1 MFDCRRG
8 NLAYFLCAFCYCLGL
23 QSTLA
28 IVPGD
33 LDTDTDT
40 LADTWEFK
48 HFGGL
53 SHVDGDASDDPDG
66 DGRNNRAESE
76 ANTDPNDSSDC
87 FEVVDFTF
95 EPSEAVFSWSSA
107 FAKKYD
113 LQVASNLNAWSEVE
127 SVAGETLAFRGT
139 GGMLT
144 VDFSDPA
151 NPLVAGAAT
160 RHIWNGLAA
169 IPEDLDAHFSA
180 LVAGD
185 ADGDGTQWQ
194 PGISSPVEDGDGYS
208 SKFSGYLTAPS
219 TGAFSFEL
227 SSRGPSVFRLYAD
240 EIQNVVIAECV
251 VADND
256 LLEVGSVTEPAQT
269 VGGIA
274 LVSGQRY
281 RFEALHVHDIGMDHF
296 GVKWSAPGV
305 VGSPMPIEASH
316 LSPIESF
323 TSHNAAALFG
333 SSSIKFGRIRVH
345 GSLSGEDFDS
355 DGDGI
360 DDATESDEALA
371 SFGFDPFNAD
381 GTGGGNDGDRLV
393 ELLGFNPAT
402 EREAVAAVAVD
413 AQAVELLD
421 PPLLPGNVVDLG
433 ALGTQAGTSADKIR
447 FRIGRS
453 EGLHPVTVAYDLAGA
468 TVGDGTEASAEIG
481 IDFTA
486 IETPGGQNA
495 DGTVTIPAGRGSVE
509 IEVTVIKDNTHEYP
523 ETVSCTIVAG
533 SPDYD
538 PAPGSA
544 LAKAEIVDMPSHVNI
559 LFVGAYEEDFNAV
572 PGSTAANGSVSGYL
586 KGDKRNFILRNDNFA
601 NLSTPQVDTHFHK
614 EIDANTGTPPIHDII
629 QSPGEAFLGHYL
641 TYDWDLTETQSVT
654 PIPAGGGPSRQTII
668 DSLFNQSGQTR
679 IYVNLHT
686 DDNAAGEVM
695 AFLEPATGSIDPPD
709 PPSDPAPLTKLE
721 GEDLEREIVRFLN
734 QATFGAAWEEV
745 EAIRDAIIA
754 ERTTGGNPEYKRT
767 EEFEKWIE
775 NQCKMQ
781 QTFLLDYNLAAD
793 FMELNLRGIWDA
805 DEWNDW
811 TEGSPAGHAE
821 GDPEVEGDGD
831 PDVESIPAT
840 WPYIDRSLTNGP
852 APGMPSS
859 HPHFWAN
866 QWYPVGR
873 FPTDSDWL
881 GWMDDDPDK
890 VKRNLGNNGPKE
902 RNRRRANWMMMINAN
917 DQLRHKWGFA
927 IQQILVVSDNL
938 GSVRDRKYA
947 ASNYQ
952 DMLNYYGLP
961 SDRDGS
967 GSLESNEQVYFRNLL
982 GWVNWSPVMGNW
994 LSSIK
999 NRAAYDVDGDGVM
1012 DVFPDENLARED
1024 MQLFSI
1030 GLFNMWTDGSLRLQ
1044 TAGDP
1049 NTPPGASSTYTNDD
1063 IQEFA
1068 RILTGQNVSRRTYNG
1083 RSTTQNWNS
1092 QGFREGPYGW
1102 GIEVSG
1108 PFADAG
1114 DVFDSINDHGDGDQQ
1129 DGDDGIGYNTS
1140 FTWGSG
1146 DRWVGHEWNY
1156 PMRMFGYQTVSGDRI
1171 PYHDLGVKTI
1181 AGGRVIDNTGLLV
1194 PEDDSY
1200 TEQSMIDMGVA
1211 DIEAAM
1217 DWLGGKVDGDANSDF
1232 SGAAGD
1238 AAASNASTPPFI
1250 CRRLIQRM
1258 VTSNPSSAYLYRVSE
1273 TFKASEGNMLEV
1285 CKAVLLD
1292 PEARDLEFVEGK
1304 DLNADGDFSGSGEQ
1318 PPSHTFGMKKPPM
1331 EAFIQLLRT
1340 FEAHSLLPLKE
1351 DPSLPPFSLPPF
1363 NGSWPVIDGGY
1374 DPGTYPVSPF
1384 ADANEVPYIA
1394 EYGYPAHQANNFR
1407 HNCLYQLA
1415 DTSSNLS
1422 MSPFAQETVFNFYLP
1437 DFTTGIVQASA
1448 LVAPELQLATETEVV
1463 LNHNYIW
1470 DYVWDWDTSRDNR
1483 NDGEDVDELGG
1494 SSRNQRE
1501 VFGLTPPADNNQG
1514 SDVDNHDR
1522 IRIDFVRWA
1531 ELLYNEGM
1539 VDAGGRTASS
1549 LEAEDLIDQLDLRM
1563 SAGLLKAR
1571 YLYDES
1577 DDEDPLKDGITP
1589 RAPFAGDGDLMNDLN
1604 DARNPREWII
1614 HAVADSYGDGDT
1626 SAERRDKFRL
1636 ALYLMS
1642 QCPEFLVK
1650 K

>member
-1 MFDCRRG
+1 MA
-8 NLAYFLCAFCYCLGL
+8 LHSA
-23 QSTLA
+23 SA
-28 IVPGD
+28 IAPGD
-33 LDTDTDT
+33 LDTDSDK

-53 SHVDGDASDDPDG
+53 SHIDGAASADPDG
-66 DGRNNRAESE
+66 DGRNNYAESE
-76 ANTDPNDSSDC
+76 ANTDPNDRDDC
-87 FEVVDFTF
+87 FEMVAFTF
-95 EPSEAVFSWSSA
+95 KPNEAIFTWSSS
-107 FAKKYD
+107 FAKKYSFHISND
-113 LQVASNLNAWSEVE
+113 LSEWTEVE
-127 SVAGETLAFRGT
+127 GEADEALVLRGT
-139 GGMLT
+139 GGKLT
-144 VDFSDPA
+144 ADFSDPA
-151 NPLVAGAAT
+151 KPLVTGAAT
-160 RHIWNGLAA
+160 RHIWKGLAE
-169 IPEDLDAHFSA
+169 IPENLDAHFSA
-180 LVAGD
+180 LMEDD

-194 PGISSPVEDGDGYS
+194 PQLNTAEEDGEAYS
-208 SKFSGYLTAPS
+208 SRFSGYLTPPAS
-219 TGAFSFEL
+219 GDFSFEL
-227 SSRGPSVFRLYAD
+227 SSRGPSVFRLFAD
-240 EIQNVVIAECV
+240 ENPDKMIAECV
-251 VADND
+251 VSDSGI
-256 LLEVGSVTEPAQT
+256 LEAGAIVDPAQT
-269 VGGIA
+269 ALGIA

-281 RFEALHVHDIGMDHF
+281 RFESLHVHESGLSHF
-296 GVKWSAPGV
+296 GVKWSGPDLGR
-305 VGSPMPIEASH
+305 SPVPVEGAH
-316 LSPIESF
+316 LSPAESF
-323 TSHNAAALFG
+323 ASHNAAALFSDG
-333 SSSIKFGRIRVH
+333 ATKFGRVQVH
-345 GSLSGEDFDS
+345 GPMSGGDFDS

-371 SFGFDPFNAD
+371 AFGFDPFNAN
-381 GTGGGNDGDRLV
+381 GTGSGNDGDRLV
-393 ELLGFNPAT
+393 ELLAFDPAT
-402 EREAVAAVAVD
+402 DKEMVVALALD
-413 AQAVELLD
+413 DQAVELLD
-421 PPLLPGNVVDLG
+421 PPLIPGNIVDLG
-433 ALGTQAGTSADKIR
+433 ALGTQTGTSSDKIR
-447 FRIGRS
+447 FRLARS
-453 EGLHPVTVAYDLAGA
+453 KGLHPVTVAYDLAGA

-486 IETPGGQNA
+486 IEMPGAQNA

-509 IEVTVIKDNTHEYP
+509 IEVTVMKDNIHEYP

-544 LAKAEIVDMPSHVNI
+544 LAKAEIVDMPSDVNI

-572 PGSTAANGSVSGYL
+572 PGSTSANGSVSGYL
-586 KGDKRNFILRNDNFA
+586 RGDKRNFILRNDNFA

-614 EIDANTGTPPIHDII
+614 EIDAETGTPPIHDIVE
-629 QSPGEAFLGHYL
+629 SPGEALLGHFL
-641 TYDWDLTETQSVT
+641 TYDWDLTKTQAVT
-654 PIPAGGGPSRQTII
+654 PIPATGGPSRQTII
-668 DSLFNQSGQTR
+668 DSFFNQNGQTR

-695 AFLEPATGSIDPPD
+695 AFLEPATGSIDPPT
-709 PPSDPAPLTKLE
+709 PPDEPAPLAKLE
-721 GEDLEREIVRFLN
+721 GDALEREIVRFLN

-745 EAIRDAIIA
+745 EAIRDAIET
-754 ERTTGGNPEYKRT
+754 ERTTGGNPEYHRT
-767 EEFEKWIE
+767 EEFAKWIE
-775 NQCKMQ
+775 EQCKMQ

-793 FMELNLRGIWDA
+793 FMEFNLRGLWDA

-811 TEGSPAGHAE
+811 TTGQPDGHA
-821 GDPEVEGDGD
+821 DGL
-831 PDVESIPAT
+831 PDVESVPAS

-873 FPTDSDWL
+873 FPTDTDWI
-881 GWMDDDPDK
+881 GWMDDDPGK
-890 VKRNLGNNGPKE
+890 VKRDLGNNGPRE
-902 RNRRRANWMMMINAN
+902 RNRRRASWMMMINAK

-938 GSVRDRKYA
+938 GSIRDRQYA
-947 ASNYQ
+947 ASNYM

-967 GSLESNEQVYFRNLL
+967 GSLESNEQVYFRDLL

-999 NRAAYDVDGDGVM
+999 NRAAYDTDGDGVI

-1068 RILTGQNVSRRTYNG
+1068 RILTGQNVSRRTYNN
-1083 RSTTQNWNS
+1083 RSAIDGWNN
-1092 QGFREGPYGW
+1092 QGFREGSYGW
-1102 GIEVSG
+1102 GIEDSG

-1114 DVFDSINDHGDGDQQ
+1114 EVFDTINDHGDGDQQ

-1146 DRWVGHEWNY
+1146 NRWVGHEWNY
-1156 PMRMFGYQTVSGDRI
+1156 PMRMFGYETVRGVRI

-1194 PEDDSY
+1194 PEGDSF
-1200 TEQSMIDMGVA
+1200 TDQSMIDMGVA

-1217 DWLGGKVDGDANSDF
+1217 DWFGGKVDGDASSDF

-1238 AAASNASTPPFI
+1238 AASSHASTPPFI
-1250 CRRLIQRM
+1250 ARRLIQRM

-1273 TFKASEGNMLEV
+1273 AFKASEGNMLEV

-1292 PEARDLEFVEGK
+1292 PEARNPEFVEGR
-1304 DLNADGDFSGSGEQ
+1304 DLNGDGDFSGPGEM
-1318 PPSHTFGMKKPPM
+1318 PPSHSFGMKKPPM

-1351 DPSLPPFSLPPF
+1351 DPTLPPFSLEPF
-1363 NGSWPVIDGGY
+1363 NGSWPTVDGGY
-1374 DPGTYPVSPF
+1374 DPGTYAVSPF
-1384 ADANEVPYIA
+1384 ADANEIPYIA
-1394 EYGYPAHQANNFR
+1394 EYGYPAHQADNFR
-1407 HNCLYQLA
+1407 LNCLFQIG

-1422 MSPFAQETVFNFYLP
+1422 MSPFSQETVFNFYLP
-1437 DFTTGIVQASA
+1437 DFTTGIVQAAA

-1463 LNHNYIW
+1463 SNHNYIW
-1470 DYVWDWDTSRDNR
+1470 DYVWDWDTSRNNR
-1483 NDGEDVDELGG
+1483 TDGEDVEELGG

-1501 VFGLTPPADNNQG
+1501 AFGLTVPANNSQG
-1514 SDVDNHDR
+1514 TDVDHHDR
-1522 IRIDFVRWA
+1522 IRIDFERWA
-1531 ELLYNEGM
+1531 EMLYAEGM
-1539 VDAGGRTASS
+1539 VDAEGRSASS
-1549 LEAEDLIDQLDLRM
+1549 LEAEDLIDKLDHRM
-1563 SAGLLKAR
+1563 TAGLLKAR
-1571 YLYDES
+1571 YPYDES
-1577 DDEDPLKDGITP
+1577 DDEDPEKDGISP
-1589 RAPFAGDGDLMNDLN
+1589 RAPFADDGDLMNDLN

-1626 SAERRDKFRL
+1626 PAERRDKFRL